1 MIFGITCLNL
11 GLAIYEPYKKSEDA
25 NAFATPL
32 EILPEWYLLTTFNFL
47 RLLCSKFLGILSMLY
62 LPGVFFI
69 LAFGENLNRYQNPFR
84 RPRMV
89 SLFLS
94 VILYAIW
101 LSLGPL
107 EAMMKALP
115 LI

>member
-1 MIFGITCLNL
+1 MLVVKLPYLKSSLLCAKLSKGMGHNSYGEPAWPNDIFYIFPIVIFGITCLNL

-69 LAFGENLNRYQNPFR
+69 LA
-84 RPRMV
+84 
-89 SLFLS
+89 SL
-94 VILYAIW
+94 
-101 LSLGPL
+101 P
-107 EAMMKALP
+107 
-115 LI
+115 

>member
-1 MIFGITCLNL
+1 MRGGSENYPSYPKAFPIVIFGITCLNL

-62 LPGVFFI
+62 LPGES
-69 LAFGENLNRYQNPFR
+69 LAE
-84 RPRMV
+84 
-89 SLFLS
+89 
-94 VILYAIW
+94 
-101 LSLGPL
+101 
-107 EAMMKALP
+107 MKCR
-115 LI
+115 